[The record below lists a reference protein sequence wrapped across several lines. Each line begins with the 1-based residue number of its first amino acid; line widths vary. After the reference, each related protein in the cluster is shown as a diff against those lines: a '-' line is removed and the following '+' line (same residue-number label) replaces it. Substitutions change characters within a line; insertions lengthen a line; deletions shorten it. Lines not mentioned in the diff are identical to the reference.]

1 MLSCCGY
8 YNLLAWELNL
18 RPAVTEIYEEVKF
31 SLASSLETSVGL
43 GFPQSLEVFIGI
55 WECGDKADA
64 LSQLYTE

>member
-1 MLSCCGY
+1 M
-8 YNLLAWELNL
+8 